1 MKKRSG
7 RLGQMRVTADGQGVV
22 SHAGAELLRELAG
35 FTGLIDAW
43 DRALIGTYKSV
54 PVHYPGS
61 VLADLAV
68 AIADGADSISDLK
81 VLRDQPRLFGPVASK
96 PTAWRVLDRVSGAHL
111 CGLRRGR
118 AEARAR
124 AWAAGAEPDLSSE
137 LCLDVDA
144 TIVQAHSD
152 KEFAAPTWKRTYGF
166 YPLACFLDRPEVS
179 SGEALAAILRPGTAG
194 SNTAADHE
202 VVLARAIDSI
212 PERARPRPGEQSS
225 PSYVV
230 RSDSAGAT
238 HHFAK
243 VCREMGVAFSFGFPV
258 TAEMREAI
266 VSLHP
271 SSWRPAVEDD
281 GSRRDGAFVAEVTKL
296 IDLRR
301 WPEGSR
307 VIVRKERPHPGAQ
320 LSLFDTI
327 CGFRHTAFIFAPRD
341 PRERERRPMAA
352 LELRHRQHARVE
364 DRIRQGKAAGLKNLP
379 CAEAEEN
386 DAWLECV
393 LAAADLV
400 CWSKLLSL
408 STTTSSPVARSP
420 PSATRSCT
428 WPPESHVPGG
438 YCACGS
444 IARGCGRR
452 PSPSASIGCGR
463 RSPETPN
470 LVPATGAGAVR
481 KLLADP

>member
-43 DRALIGTYKSV
+43 DHVLISTYKSV

-81 VLRDQPRLFGPVASK
+81 VLRDQPRLFGSVASK
-96 PTAWRVLDRVSGAHL
+96 PTAWRVLDRVSAAHL

-144 TIVQAHSD
+144 TIVHAHSD
-152 KEFAAPTWKRTYGF
+152 KELAAPTWKRTYGF

-179 SGEALAAILRPGTAG
+179 SGEALAAILRPGNAG

-202 VVLARAIDSI
+202 VVLARAIDSL
-212 PERARPRPGEQSS
+212 PEHARPRPGDDSS

-238 HHFAK
+238 HHFAR
-243 VCREMGVAFSFGFPV
+243 VCRETGVTFSFGFPI

-281 GSRRDGAFVAEVTKL
+281 GSRREGALVAEVTKL
-296 IDLRR
+296 IDLRA

-341 PRERERRPMAA
+341 ARERERRSMAA

-364 DRIRQGKAAGLKNLP
+364 DRIRQGKAAGLRSLP

-400 CWSKLLSL
+400 CWSKLLCFADDDDL
-408 STTTSSPVARSP
+408 ARCEI
-420 PSATRSCT
+420 AAFRYKILHMAARITRS
-428 WPPESHVPGG
+428 
-438 YCACGS
+438 
-444 IARGCGRR
+444 GRVVR
-452 PSPSASIGCGR
+452 LR
-463 RSPETPN
+463 LDRSWFW
-470 LVPATGAGAVR
+470 AKA
-481 KLLADP
+481 LALGFDRLRAAFA